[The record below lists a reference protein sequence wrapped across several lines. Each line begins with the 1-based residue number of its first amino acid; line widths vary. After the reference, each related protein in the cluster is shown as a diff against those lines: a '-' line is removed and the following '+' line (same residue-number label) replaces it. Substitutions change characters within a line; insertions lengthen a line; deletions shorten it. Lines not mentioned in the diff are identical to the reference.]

1 MITMNKKEQSHLK
14 YENLTDEQKNRLIE
28 YAKTKLPGILQNN
41 KLAVRFQIY
50 KYIRS
55 KL

>member
-1 MITMNKKEQSHLK
+1 MNLKKQSHIK
-14 YENLTDEQKNRLIE
+14 YESLNKEDKQRMIE